1 MITVENANAMV
12 EYCTPDEITSCSFV
26 NIPRNT
32 GINGI
37 QITVK
42 IIPWIILKSIPW
54 VAAIFAFLIF
64 LLPAEKKSVH

>member
-1 MITVENANAMV
+1 MITVENANAIV
-12 EYCTPDEITSCSFV
+12 EYCTPDEITSCAFV
-26 NIPRNT
+26 NILRNT